1 MEQFGLKTRIIM
13 GDGLDSLTAG
23 MICRYGQLYG
33 TERKGVLR
41 DGQAEQGRCGMA
53 GIFRYC
59 R

>member
-1 MEQFGLKTRIIM
+1 MEQFGLRTRIIM

-23 MICRYGQLYG
+23 MKKAFVV
-33 TERKGVLR
+33 T
-41 DGQAEQGRCGMA
+41 DSFEQGRCGMA